1 MAANGAASAAASKL
15 DGRLLGVSFVPRKET
30 SMRIRFSLLAL
41 ITFVVGVTVG
51 YAART
56 SPSTYRS
63 RSKKDAGKAL
73 LQEARRQAGRGSW
86 ERIAVGRVYY
96 LAGMKSEGQAIFDEV
111 LSKKAESSDYFRVAR
126 VYREAGEWPRAK
138 ELFDKYLA
146 LNPKDDKGLAEVGA
160 YYLLNGEREHAEELF
175 DRSFKL
181 ESEMWATVSAAAG
194 YLGVEPQE

>member
-1 MAANGAASAAASKL
+1 MKL
-15 DGRLLGVSFVPRKET
+15 RLTLVALCVFVFGVA
-30 SMRIRFSLLAL
+30 I
-41 ITFVVGVTVG
+41 G

-56 SPSTYRS
+56 NPSIYRS
-63 RSKKDAGKAL
+63 KSKEEAGKAL
-73 LQEARRQAGRGSW
+73 LQEARRQAGKGSW

-111 LSKKAESSDYFRVAR
+111 LSRKPESSDYFRVAR
-126 VYREAGEWPRAK
+126 VYREAGEWPKAK
-138 ELFDKYLA
+138 ELFDKYLK

-160 YYLLNGEREHAEELF
+160 YYLLNGDRAAAEDLF

>member
-1 MAANGAASAAASKL
+1 MRF
-15 DGRLLGVSFVPRKET
+15 RLAIFT
-30 SMRIRFSLLAL
+30 SLL
-41 ITFVVGVTVG
+41 FVFGVAVG

-56 SPSTYRS
+56 HPSIYRS
-63 RSKKDAGKAL
+63 KTREDAGKAL
-73 LQEARRQAGRGSW
+73 LVEARRQAGKGSW

-96 LAGMKSEGQAIFDEV
+96 LAGMKVEGQAIFDEV
-111 LSKKAESSDYFRVAR
+111 LSRKPESSDYFRVAR
-126 VYREAGEWPRAK
+126 VYREADEWPKAK
-138 ELFDKYLA
+138 ELFDRYLK

-160 YYLLNGEREHAEELF
+160 YYLMNGDREAAEDLF